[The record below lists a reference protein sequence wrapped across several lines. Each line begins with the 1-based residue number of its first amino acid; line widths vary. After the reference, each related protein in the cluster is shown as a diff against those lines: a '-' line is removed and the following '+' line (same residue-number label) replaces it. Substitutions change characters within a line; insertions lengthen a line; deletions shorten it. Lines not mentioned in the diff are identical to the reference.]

1 MREPRLKS
9 QVAEFTSSGVREA
22 FYQCPLNCRTKVVL
36 IYFVNANGTVD
47 LDFEWYRASDD
58 VHYYIF
64 SQKNLSESETV
75 QPFSENFIILDPG
88 DKLEITLTGTT
99 PQVDAICTLEET
111 FFSNSP
117 AS

>member
-9 QVAEFTSSGVREA
+9 QVAEFTSDGVREVL
-22 FYQCPLNCRTKVVL
+22 YQCPLNCRTKVVL
-36 IYFVNANGTVD
+36 IYLVNANGTVD
-47 LDFEWYRASDD
+47 VDFEWYRASDD
-58 VHYYIF
+58 VHYYIL
-64 SQKNLSESETV
+64 SQKNLGESETV
-75 QPFSENFIILDPG
+75 EPFPENFIVLDPG